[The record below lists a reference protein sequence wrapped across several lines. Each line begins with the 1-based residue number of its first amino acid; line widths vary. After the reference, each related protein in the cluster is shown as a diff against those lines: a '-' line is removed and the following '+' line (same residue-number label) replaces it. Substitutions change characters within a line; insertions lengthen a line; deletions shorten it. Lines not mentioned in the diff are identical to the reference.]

1 MTHPRGARRRRGGA
15 DGRRTPRS
23 SFALGLALVLVS
35 AIPRAGAAQRPT
47 PSAPA
52 VPPAAATAAD
62 TAAIA
67 LLERVAEAYRGTRTL
82 RAAFTQTLTPVG
94 GGAPMTSRG
103 EFLQAGASRFAFR
116 FTEPAE
122 DRIVADGRAVWLY
135 LPSTLRGQ
143 AIRLPRGVG
152 AGAGLDLVASLL
164 TDPGRRYVVRA
175 LPDTTVAGRRE
186 AQVTLEP
193 RAAGAPFTRATL
205 RLDSARRLILTVALR
220 EPSGLVRTLTFTN
233 VRLGTRLPADAFV
246 FTPPAGVRVVD
257 QAALLGGVP
266 PG

>member
-1 MTHPRGARRRRGGA
+1 
-15 DGRRTPRS
+15 
-23 SFALGLALVLVS
+23 
-35 AIPRAGAAQRPT
+35 
-47 PSAPA
+47 
-52 VPPAAATAAD
+52 
-62 TAAIA
+62 
-67 LLERVAEAYRGTRTL
+67 
-82 RAAFTQTLTPVG
+82 
-94 GGAPMTSRG
+94 MTSRG

-116 FTEPAE
+116 FSDPAE

-164 TDPGRRYVVRA
+164 TDPGRRYIVRA

-205 RLDSARRLILTVALR
+205 RLDAARRLILTAALR

-233 VRLGTRLPADAFV
+233 VRLGARLPADAFT
-246 FTPPAGVRVVD
+246 FTPPAGVRVID

>member
-1 MTHPRGARRRRGGA
+1 M
-15 DGRRTPRS
+15 
-23 SFALGLALVLVS
+23 
-35 AIPRAGAAQRPT
+35 
-47 PSAPA
+47 PA
-52 VPPAAATAAD
+52 AAATAAD

-67 LLERVAEAYRGTRTL
+67 LLERVAEAYRGARTL

-152 AGAGLDLVASLL
+152 AGAGD
-164 TDPGRRYVVRA
+164 
-175 LPDTTVAGRRE
+175 
-186 AQVTLEP
+186 
-193 RAAGAPFTRATL
+193 
-205 RLDSARRLILTVALR
+205 
-220 EPSGLVRTLTFTN
+220 
-233 VRLGTRLPADAFV
+233 
-246 FTPPAGVRVVD
+246 
-257 QAALLGGVP
+257 
-266 PG
+266 

>member
-1 MTHPRGARRRRGGA
+1 MTDGQRAARLKDVPVPARRSSRPLGLVLAALAALLSRGA
-15 DGRRTPRS
+15 T
-23 SFALGLALVLVS
+23 
-35 AIPRAGAAQRPT
+35 AQRP
-47 PSAPA
+47 
-52 VPPAAATAAD
+52 VPPAAEAD
-62 TAAIA
+62 TAALV
-67 LLERVAEAYRGTRTL
+67 LLEQVAEAYRGARTL
-82 RAAFTQTLTPVG
+82 QAAFTQTLAPVG

-116 FTEPAE
+116 FAEPAE

-152 AGAGLDLVASLL
+152 AGAGLDLVAALL

-205 RLDSARRLILTVALR
+205 RLDATRRLIVGAVLR
-220 EPSGLVRTLTFTN
+220 EPSGLVRTLVFTN
-233 VRLGTRLPADAFV
+233 VRLGARLPADAFT
-246 FTPPAGVRVVD
+246 FTPPAGVRVID